1 MSQTDLDPGLF
12 DATVSSLTHSFG
24 DRTRRAIYLYVRE
37 HPGATATAL
46 AEHCGVHPNVVR
58 HHLERLV
65 EGGYVVAEAVHRATV
80 GRPAKGY
87 RALETAGT
95 MEALVRRDALLV
107 SLLERALARLDAETA
122 ESIARE
128 VGVEYARGLSGDV
141 TLEATRPIKAAL
153 ASISGLLSAH
163 GYAARA
169 EHDGEE
175 IVVVAETCPFGVAAQ
190 SHPMLCAVDRG
201 LLAGMLEGVGRTR
214 SAVTLTSRAEGA
226 DACRHRLG

>member
-24 DRTRRAIYLYVRE
+24 DRTRRAVYLYVRE
-37 HPGATATAL
+37 NPGATASAL

-65 EGGYVVAEAVHRATV
+65 EGGYVVAEPVHRSTV

-107 SLLERALARLDAETA
+107 ALLERALGRLGPDLAEA
-122 ESIARE
+122 IAHE
-128 VGVEYARGLSGDV
+128 VGVEYGRGLSGEVSFDS
-141 TLEATRPIKAAL
+141 TRPIKAAL
-153 ASISGLLSAH
+153 ASIAGLLSAH

-169 EHDGEE
+169 EHDGDE
-175 IVVVAETCPFGVAAQ
+175 IVVVAETCPFGIAAQ
-190 SHPMLCAVDRG
+190 NHPMLCAVDRG
-201 LLAGMLEGVGRTR
+201 LLAGMLEGVGPHR
-214 SAVTLTSRAEGA
+214 SAVTLTTRAEGA